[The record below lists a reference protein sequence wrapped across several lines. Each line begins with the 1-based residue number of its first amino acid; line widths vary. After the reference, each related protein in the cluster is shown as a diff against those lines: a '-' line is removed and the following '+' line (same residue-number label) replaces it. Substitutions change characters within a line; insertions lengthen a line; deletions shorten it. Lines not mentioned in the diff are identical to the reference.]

1 MGTPTSSDRLVGG
14 RFAGNEPKT
23 LSSKWETGQNIIFEV
38 GDGFQNIIF
47 EVGDS
52 ALNSKAPAKM
62 EDGGAL
68 PPADAEPAV
77 QQPQKAQRGQKG
89 LPRNIIESKVFR
101 KKTQQWAVKYQARV
115 HFKLPKDDKPTPHAV
130 GGLHDTVEAAVAAQQ
145 EAKRMIEEYGAAA
158 VWPKAFDKTAAAR
171 CKRGTAPPRNDGG
184 GGRKKA
190 AKPAG
195 AQERT
200 EPKYGRL
207 RPRRSGR
214 ASWTTPPWI
223 APHRRCHLGSRCMD
237 RAVWTVPPWTAPL
250 EIALYGSRRLGP
262 CLLRTAPSRTWS

>member
-1 MGTPTSSDRLVGG
+1 
-14 RFAGNEPKT
+14 
-23 LSSKWETGQNIIFEV
+23 
-38 GDGFQNIIF
+38 
-47 EVGDS
+47 
-52 ALNSKAPAKM
+52 M

-101 KKTQQWAVKYQARV
+101 KKTQQWVVKYQARV

-158 VWPKAFDKTAAAR
+158 VWPKAFDETAAAR

-200 EPKYGRL
+200 EPKYGRGEHPNS
-207 RPRRSGR
+207 RKNMDKGR
-214 ASWTTPPWI
+214 AKKMQEQTEAERLS
-223 APHRRCHLGSRCMD
+223 
-237 RAVWTVPPWTAPL
+237 TVPLPADRNEINVACTRDFLVDPPHVTPHQPSPRAPQPPL
-250 EIALYGSRRLGP
+250 HPLHQLPPIPVHLAQ
-262 CLLRTAPSRTWS
+262 TDD